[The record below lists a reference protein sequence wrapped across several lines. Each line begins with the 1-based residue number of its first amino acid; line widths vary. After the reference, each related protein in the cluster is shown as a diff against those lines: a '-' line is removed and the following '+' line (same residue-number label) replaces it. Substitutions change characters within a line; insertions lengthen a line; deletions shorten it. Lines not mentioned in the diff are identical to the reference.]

1 MYSCRPKYQQSV
13 AINQGKN
20 CGANSPRRGNS
31 RPQPQR
37 FWRRSRT
44 RRPIRPVY
52 SRSGEAARL
61 CEAYNAAIL
70 RAVSDHLLVLAVH
83 GPLLHIGSVG
93 QGKIPLKRGILV
105 ARVVIN
111 RLPPSF
117 RASNTC
123 VECAGARALF
133 AVTGWVSLVVRRLRW
148 RAILSIGGRNGNG
161 G

>member
-1 MYSCRPKYQQSV
+1 MPSEVSTIGGDQ
-13 AINQGKN
+13 
-20 CGANSPRRGNS
+20 
-31 RPQPQR
+31 
-37 FWRRSRT
+37 
-44 RRPIRPVY
+44 
-52 SRSGEAARL
+52 SGEKLRRELAEAREQQAATAEILAAISNSLTDPSRVFAEIAASAARL
-61 CEAYNAAIL
+61 CDAYNAAIL
-70 RAVSDHLLVLAVH
+70 RVVSDHLLVLAVH